1 MKSLDI
7 ITAEVIRGGL
17 ATIANEMCDTMIR
30 TATTPTFSE
39 SHDFSTAI
47 FDGTGRII
55 SLADALPIHMGACKF
70 SVIAALDAFKEDI
83 HPGDVIV
90 LNDPYHG
97 GSHLPDWTVMTPVFH
112 NGEIIFFPVTRAHQ
126 GDTGGAVPGGYN
138 PGATDIWQEG
148 LRLPPIKIQ
157 DRGIL
162 RYDILKMLQIN
173 NRETT
178 FLGDLNA
185 MLGSIRVGERRLKEM
200 LDRYGK
206 PAILEFMD
214 YIIDYTERRFRE
226 EIRRWPN
233 GEYKGEAYLE
243 HDCQGVENVTVKA
256 RVVISDDELTI
267 DYTGSD
273 PQTPGFINSSVPN
286 SYSYI
291 FLTLSSMIDDTI
303 PRNEGLF
310 KPVKVIL
317 PEGSVVN
324 PLPPAPC
331 TACTLHAGGEI
342 GEALAVAL
350 EQAIPEKSYVQN
362 IKLGMPLVTYGV
374 NPDTGEFYIDQNV
387 AMSAGWCNATKECDG
402 WGALPPFFGAMTMA
416 TGELH
421 DMHYPVRTI
430 GREYIT
436 DSGGP
441 GQWRGGLGTS
451 SQLMAMSPMFVHTY
465 VIGTKY
471 PMRGFNGGKNGAPN
485 KIVLRK
491 GAENELHV
499 ETTAF
504 EVPVSGGDLSVADL
518 GGGGGWGDP
527 LERDPRLVLED
538 VLDEYVSLESAGKDY
553 GVVIDPRGMVV
564 DPEATRELRSKM
576 RTRAEQED
584 FSEQEVRT
592 VKYLSDA
599 WQQQSME
606 LINQDEKFAVLS
618 KKLTLRMANVIKN
631 CPDGKTRYLYWR
643 FENGKLLETKSGL
656 SDEMGG
662 LDPQFTTGASYETI
676 EKINNAKISVNAAV
690 LKGQMSFKGNLVKM
704 MKYAKAFDRFT
715 EVRRRIPT
723 EY

>member
-1 MKSLDI
+1 
-7 ITAEVIRGGL
+7 
-17 ATIANEMCDTMIR
+17 
-30 TATTPTFSE
+30 
-39 SHDFSTAI
+39 
-47 FDGTGRII
+47 
-55 SLADALPIHMGACKF
+55 
-70 SVIAALDAFKEDI
+70 
-83 HPGDVIV
+83 
-90 LNDPYHG
+90 
-97 GSHLPDWTVMTPVFH
+97 
-112 NGEIIFFPVTRAHQ
+112 
-126 GDTGGAVPGGYN
+126 
-138 PGATDIWQEG
+138 
-148 LRLPPIKIQ
+148 
-157 DRGIL
+157 
-162 RYDILKMLQIN
+162 
-173 NRETT
+173 
-178 FLGDLNA
+178 
-185 MLGSIRVGERRLKEM
+185 
-200 LDRYGK
+200 
-206 PAILEFMD
+206 
-214 YIIDYTERRFRE
+214 
-226 EIRRWPN
+226 
-233 GEYKGEAYLE
+233 
-243 HDCQGVENVTVKA
+243 
-256 RVVISDDELTI
+256 
-267 DYTGSD
+267 
-273 PQTPGFINSSVPN
+273 
-286 SYSYI
+286 
-291 FLTLSSMIDDTI
+291 
-303 PRNEGLF
+303 
-310 KPVKVIL
+310 
-317 PEGSVVN
+317 
-324 PLPPAPC
+324 
-331 TACTLHAGGEI
+331 
-342 GEALAVAL
+342 
-350 EQAIPEKSYVQN
+350 
-362 IKLGMPLVTYGV
+362 
-374 NPDTGEFYIDQNV
+374 
-387 AMSAGWCNATKECDG
+387 
-402 WGALPPFFGAMTMA
+402 MTMA

-564 DPEATRELRSKM
+564 DSEATRELRSKM
-576 RTRAEQED
+576 RVRAGQED
-584 FSEQEVRT
+584 LPEEEVRT

-606 LINQDEKFAVLS
+606 LINQDEKFAALS

-656 SDEMGG
+656 ADEMGG